1 MWCTHALTPFCSALA
16 KLITALTTQTWKS
29 LPQCPP
35 LSITIC
41 IPVVRTISQF
51 GCLTQLT
58 QTSMYKIRL
67 ANSATVTFT
76 GPPVAIN
83 TALTLS
89 AGWNWIPYVPQEAG
103 PIASAMPSHGYATKS

>member
-1 MWCTHALTPFCSALA
+1 
-16 KLITALTTQTWKS
+16 
-29 LPQCPP
+29 
-35 LSITIC
+35 
-41 IPVVRTISQF
+41 
-51 GCLTQLT
+51 
-58 QTSMYKIRL
+58 MYKIRL

-103 PIASAMPSHGYATKS
+103 PIASAMPSHGYATNDLIKSQSQFSTYYTGYGWVGSLATLESGVGYMLKLATGGQASFGS